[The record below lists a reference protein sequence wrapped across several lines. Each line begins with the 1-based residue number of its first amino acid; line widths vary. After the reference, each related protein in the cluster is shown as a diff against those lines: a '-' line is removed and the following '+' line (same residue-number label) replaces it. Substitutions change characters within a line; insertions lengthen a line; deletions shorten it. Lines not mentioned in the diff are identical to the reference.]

1 MNPVRSEAANPYLQ
15 GLYAPV
21 EKEITAENLEVIGEI
36 PRDLDGVIVRNG
48 PNPRFAP
55 KGRYHWFD
63 GDGML
68 HAVHFRDGRATYR
81 NRYVR
86 TIGFER
92 ETTKGGALWSG
103 LREPMKHNPSEMP
116 LKDTANTDVIFHNR
130 SLVALWYVSGKPYRL
145 DAVTLETLGVDDFG
159 GRRAGNVSAHAK
171 VDAQTGELLFFDYGP
186 RPPFMTYGVVS
197 AEGELKHFVPIELP
211 GPRLPHDMAF
221 TENYSI
227 LFDLPVLPDA
237 AAAERGQ
244 WVTRFH
250 RDKPARFGVIP
261 RFGAPDSIRWF
272 EGSACYIYHTINAW
286 EEGDEIV
293 LVSCRTTNPVPEMKS
308 DATDLDRMLAFLT
321 PTFDTW
327 RWRFNLKTGATSE
340 EQVDDQ
346 HTEFPSINLN
356 VMGRRSRYSY
366 HVHIPQTETLL
377 FDGLTKYETDTGR
390 SRTHHFGT
398 GRYGSEA
405 PFAPRVNAQAED
417 DGYVLSFVS
426 DENDGS
432 SELVILDAQ
441 NITDPPIGRVRIP
454 QRVPLGFHATW
465 VSGNQLRLK
474 EN

>member
-1 MNPVRSEAANPYLQ
+1 
-15 GLYAPV
+15 
-21 EKEITAENLEVIGEI
+21 
-36 PRDLDGVIVRNG
+36 
-48 PNPRFAP
+48 
-55 KGRYHWFD
+55 
-63 GDGML
+63 
-68 HAVHFRDGRATYR
+68 
-81 NRYVR
+81 
-86 TIGFER
+86 
-92 ETTKGGALWSG
+92 
-103 LREPMKHNPSEMP
+103 MP